1 VELQSLAED
10 LQRRFDDKM
19 AAREKA
25 LPAARRAIRASA
37 NAIRAIHRGDFD
49 QAGRLLEEAASELA
63 GGRAAV
69 EQHPDVR
76 YAGFLHDAEKEYA
89 EARLTEVVIG
99 GKDVP
104 TAEELDVTPAAYL
117 NGMAETI
124 GEARRAV
131 LDLLRQGDVDRSE
144 ELLRRMED
152 MYHVL
157 VTIDYPD
164 AITGNL
170 RRSTDVARG
179 IMEKTRGDLS
189 ISIVQ
194 RRLHDALDRHAR
206 DVLGDQG

>member
-37 NAIRAIHRGDFD
+37 NAIRAIHRGDLD